1 LAWRK
6 ASLRS
11 DPVIRVVTPDDW
23 REWRGL
29 RLAALR
35 DAPQTFGATL
45 ADWENAPEER
55 WQQRLQGTHNL
66 IADLD
71 GTPAGMVTGFPR
83 DGAVEL
89 GTMWVAPHARGR
101 GVGDALVRA
110 VLAWAGSRRVTLRV
124 AEGNTFAATLY
135 RRHGFTG
142 AGPIYVSA
150 RTPC

>member
-6 ASLRS
+6 TSLRA

-23 REWRGL
+23 REWRDL

-35 DAPQTFGATL
+35 DAPQAFSATL
-45 ADWENAPEER
+45 ADWETAPEER
-55 WQQRLQGTHNL
+55 WQQRLHGTHNL
-66 IADLD
+66 IADLG

-83 DGAVEL
+83 GDTVEL

-101 GVGDALVRA
+101 GAGDALVRA

-124 AEGNTFAATLY
+124 GEGNTFAAALY

-142 AGPIYVSA
+142 TGTLYVSA
-150 RTPC
+150 RIPR